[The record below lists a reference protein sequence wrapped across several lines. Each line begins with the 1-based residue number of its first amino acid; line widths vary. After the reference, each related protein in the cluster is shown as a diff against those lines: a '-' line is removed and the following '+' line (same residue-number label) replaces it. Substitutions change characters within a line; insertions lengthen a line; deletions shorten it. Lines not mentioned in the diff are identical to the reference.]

1 MLDEKTQHLTLEK
14 KFLIAVGA
22 SAGGLEAIS
31 EFLAHLP
38 NNLANFSIIIAQHLS
53 PNYKS
58 RLVELLSRQTL
69 FPVTEATN
77 GSFIEEKT
85 IYITPPDCDITVS
98 ENERI
103 ILTKPAHTAGPKPC
117 VDILFR
123 SIAEVYKEKAIGIV
137 LSGTGNDGSLGIQKI
152 KENGGLTLCQDPK
165 TAKYDGM
172 PLAAK
177 ETHKIDFITAPSKM
191 GLTIA
196 KYIKNPNVYQLSSKN
211 IPLKKIIETLSNRTD
226 IDFFHYKQS
235 TIERRIKKRL
245 QSLGIANYEEYLE
258 YIDKNSEEIDF
269 LLENVL
275 IGVTSFFRDE
285 KVYESLRN
293 ILERQFSNKS
303 KHENIR
309 IWVPGCATGE
319 EVYSIGILVTEIIK
333 KNNLATSFQIFGT
346 DIDETALMVARNGIY
361 SQESLQNIPSE
372 LKDFY
377 FHDLGNKK
385 YEVKKILKSGILFS
399 KHDITSNP
407 PFLKLDVISCRN
419 VLVYFE
425 AAAQER
431 VVATFH
437 YALNPNGILILGKNE
452 NPKGLEQLFRP
463 FDKRNKIY
471 GKNNNI
477 PPTMRKRLQ
486 TTKNYSL
493 FLSRSIEP
501 EQYQPTTIDLKTL
514 AIQTILDSSD
524 YSFVIL
530 NRNWDILELYGKVN
544 EYLEITAG
552 IMNSNIKKFIKSDYS
567 AFVLSAINHYNT
579 KQTPFIG
586 NWIRRQKEAN
596 RNELFR
602 VKLVPIPEKEQ
613 ENLVVLLFES
623 IALENEEEL
632 IPKDLDIKA
641 ILERNKE
648 LEREIITTKE
658 ALQTYIEELETTN
671 EELQSANEE
680 LMSINEEL
688 QATNEELETTNEE
701 LQSTNEEL
709 QTAYTQMKSIND
721 SLEESKEKLK
731 KTEQN
736 LHLLIDT
743 NPQAFILIDSS
754 YKILEFNKV
763 ANLLSEKFLNKPLKK
778 EENIFDYNIL
788 ESSASLKENLT
799 KVLNGKIIEL
809 ERKIELNNTPFWY
822 KISYYPILS
831 KDKVDTI
838 VAFIMDISDKKKN
851 LELNEILMYQ
861 LNQELKKKTEELTE
875 LNRSLNIELEK
886 EQKLVNELENAKKE
900 LLLTKEKYKILTS
913 NIPSSD
919 LFLFDKNLKV
929 LLACGKELFKK
940 DWSEIEYHNKTFQEL
955 FGDQI
960 WELLEPLFESFLKGE
975 KVFSEIT
982 IHLEI
987 FDIEIVP
994 IFDFENNLEYGIC
1007 VVQNVTETRLFEIH
1021 SRYHENILQILL
1033 NIAPIGIC
1041 LFDKDLKCI
1050 MANQEASKFLGME
1063 KEELQ
1068 GKELKNILPPLKE
1081 ISYEKILSNI
1091 KNNTIEKN
1099 NTLWEN
1105 KEKAM
1110 FVETLWSSFTSVDE
1124 NNFYLILFKDV
1135 SKLKQYELEL
1145 EKINQELEERVLK
1158 EVAASR
1164 AKDMLLITQSR
1175 FAAMGEM
1182 ISNIAHQWRQPL
1194 SSLASIVQNLIDAY
1208 RYGELTEE
1216 LVNRFEKK
1224 VFPIIEHMSKTIDD
1238 FRNFFRP
1245 NREKQS
1251 FNVATECIDK
1261 AINILENRIQ
1271 KLGVQIIHDVREQII
1286 VEGYP
1291 NEFLQVLINILNNS
1305 LDAFESKQNPD
1316 KRIILSCYSK
1326 NNKKIIS
1333 ILDNAGG
1340 IPEEIVNKIFDPY
1353 FTTKEKGTGIGLYM
1367 SRMIVERSM
1376 SGRLL
1381 FTPHESGAEFLIE
1394 L

>member
-1 MLDEKTQHLTLEK
+1 MSIEK
-14 KFLIAVGA
+14 KQALDQEKQFLIAVGA

-31 EFLAHLP
+31 EFLANLP
-38 NNLANFSIIIAQHLS
+38 NHLTNFSIIIAQHLS

-69 FPVTEATN
+69 FAVLEAKN
-77 GSFIEEKT
+77 GISIEEKT
-85 IYITPPDCDITVS
+85 IYITPPDCDITVTEKGS
-98 ENERI
+98 IN
-103 ILTKPAHTAGPKPC
+103 LTKPANISGPKPC

-123 SIAEVYKEKAIGIV
+123 SVAEVYKEKAIGIV

-172 PLAAK
+172 PVSAK
-177 ETHKIDFITAPSKM
+177 ETHKIDIITHPSKM
-191 GLTIA
+191 GLAIA
-196 KYIKNPNVYQLSSKN
+196 KYIKNPNIYQLSSKN
-211 IPLKKIIETLSNRTD
+211 LALKKIIELLSQRTE
-226 IDFFHYKQS
+226 IDFFHYKQA

-245 QSLGIANYEEYLE
+245 KTLGILNYEEYVE
-258 YIDKNSEEIDF
+258 YINKNSEEIEY

-285 KVYESLRN
+285 KSYESLRD
-293 ILERQFSNKS
+293 ILERQFITKP

-319 EVYSIGILVTEIIK
+319 EVYSLAILVNEIIK
-333 KNNLATSFQIFGT
+333 KNNLETSFQIFGT
-346 DIDETALMVARNGIY
+346 DIDETSLMIARNGIY
-361 SQESLQNIPSE
+361 SQDSIQNIPTE

-419 VLVYFE
+419 LLVYFE
-425 AAAQER
+425 GLAQER
-431 VVATFH
+431 ILTTFH

-471 GKNNNI
+471 GKNNNVSSLMKKRI
-477 PPTMRKRLQ
+477 QTARNYNLISSKTTGLERLQ
-486 TTKNYSL
+486 PN
-493 FLSRSIEP
+493 
-501 EQYQPTTIDLKTL
+501 IDLKTL
-514 AIQTILDSSD
+514 ATQTILNSSD

-552 IMNSNIKKFIKSDYS
+552 IMNSNIKKFIKSEYS
-567 AFVLSAINHYNT
+567 ALVLAAINHYNA
-579 KQTPFIG
+579 KQTSYIG
-586 NWIRRQKEAN
+586 DWIKRKKEKKQI
-596 RNELFR
+596 ELFR
-602 VKLVPIPEKEQ
+602 VKLMPIPEKEQ

-623 IALENEEEL
+623 IFLENEEEFL
-632 IPKDLDIKA
+632 LPNLDIKT

-648 LEREIITTKE
+648 LEKEIIASKE
-658 ALQTYIEELETTN
+658 TLQTYIEELETAN
-671 EELQSANEE
+671 EELQSSNEE

-709 QTAYTQMKSIND
+709 QTAYAEMKALND
-721 SLEESKEKLK
+721 SLEESREKLK

-754 YKILEFNKV
+754 YKIQEFNKI
-763 ANLLSEKFLNKPLKK
+763 ANLLSEKFLNKSLRK
-778 EENIFDYNIL
+778 EENIFNYNFL
-788 ESSASLKENLT
+788 EPSGSLKENLS
-799 KVLNGKIIEL
+799 KVLNAKIIEL
-809 ERKIELNNTPFWY
+809 EKKIEHNNTDFWY
-822 KISYYPILS
+822 KISYYPILN
-831 KDKVDTI
+831 KDKVESI
-838 VAFIMDISDKKKN
+838 VIFLMDITEKKKS
-851 LELNEILMYQ
+851 LELSEILMNQ
-861 LNQELKKKTEELTE
+861 LNQELNKKTEELQE
-875 LNRSLNIELEK
+875 LNQFLRNELEK
-886 EQKLVNELENAKKE
+886 EKKLIVELENAQKE

-919 LFLFDKNLKV
+919 LFLFSKDLKV
-929 LLACGKELFKK
+929 FLACGKEICKQ
-940 DWSEIEYHNKTFQEL
+940 DWSEIEYYNKTFQEL
-955 FGDQI
+955 LGGKI
-960 WELLEPLFESFLKGE
+960 WELLEPLFESFLRGE

-982 IHLEI
+982 IHDEI

-994 IFDFENNLEYGIC
+994 IFDSKNHIEYGIC
-1007 VVQNVTETRLFEIH
+1007 VMQNVTEIRLFEIQ
-1021 SRYHENILQILL
+1021 SRYNENIIQSLL
-1033 NIAPIGIC
+1033 SIAPVGIC
-1041 LFDKDLKCI
+1041 LFDQDLKCI
-1050 MANQEASKFLGME
+1050 MANNEASKFLGIE
-1063 KEELQ
+1063 KEELH
-1068 GKELKNILPPLKE
+1068 GKHLQNILPPIQE
-1081 ISYEKILSNI
+1081 MSYEKILSNI
-1091 KNNTIEKN
+1091 ENNTVEKN
-1099 NTLWEN
+1099 NILWINEN
-1105 KEKAM
+1105 KNL
-1110 FVETLWSSFTSVDE
+1110 FIETLWTSFTSVDAKS
-1124 NNFYLILFKDV
+1124 FYLIVFKDV

-1145 EKINQELEERVLK
+1145 EKINQDLEERVIR

-1164 AKDMLLITQSR
+1164 EKDMLLITQSR

-1194 SSLASIVQNLIDAY
+1194 SSIASLVQNLIDAY
-1208 RYGELTEE
+1208 KYEELTED
-1216 LVNRFEKK
+1216 LVNKFEKK
-1224 VFPIIEHMSKTIDD
+1224 IFPIIEHMSKTIDD
-1238 FRNFFRP
+1238 FRNFFKP
-1245 NREKQS
+1245 NRDKQT
-1251 FNVATECIDK
+1251 FNIATECIDK
-1261 AINILENRIQ
+1261 AISILENRIQ
-1271 KLGVQIIHDVREQII
+1271 KAEVQIIRDVREQIV

-1305 LDAFESKQNPD
+1305 LDAFESKQNLE
-1316 KRIILSCYSK
+1316 KKIILSCYSK
-1326 NNKKIIS
+1326 NDKKIIS

-1340 IPEEIVNKIFDPY
+1340 ISEEVVNKIFDPY
-1353 FTTKEKGTGIGLYM
+1353 FTTKEHGTGIGLYM
-1367 SRMIVERSM
+1367 SRMIVEKSM
-1376 SGRLL
+1376 GGKLT
-1381 FTPHESGAEFLIE
+1381 FIPHESGAEFLIE